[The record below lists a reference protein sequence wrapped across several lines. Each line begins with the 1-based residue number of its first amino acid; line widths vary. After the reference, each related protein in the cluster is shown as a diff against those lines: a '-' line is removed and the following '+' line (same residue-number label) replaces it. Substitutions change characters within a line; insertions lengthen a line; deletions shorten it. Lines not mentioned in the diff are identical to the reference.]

1 MKILLYSI
9 NFYPELTGIGKYNG
23 EMAVWFQAADSQV
36 DVVTSPP
43 YYPAWQV
50 VTPYENKF
58 LEEKLS
64 GVTVLRCPLY
74 VPKALSTVKR
84 ILHLASFAVSSIVGL
99 WQARRFKPD
108 VVLMVEPTLFCAP
121 AGLLFAKLM
130 GAKTVLHVQD
140 YEIDAMLGL
149 GLMDSGVLPRLAHSI
164 ETWFMRRYD
173 RVSTISNSMMRLA
186 IRKGVDQRNVIF
198 FPNWVD
204 TEFISPDADKDHFR
218 QLWDIPATTKVVMY
232 SGNMG
237 KKQGLELVLQAALAL
252 RDRKDLLFLLVGQ
265 GAAKDDLVAQTK
277 SMGLTNVR
285 FEPLQDYIYL
295 PALLVLP
302 DVHLVVQK
310 KGAADVVL
318 PSKLTGILSAGG
330 HALIT
335 AESETELGILCQQH
349 PGIGTCV
356 EPESLPA
363 FLNGLEQLLATDTRA
378 VNLVARCYAEEY
390 LNKDAVLA
398 RFQQDLQAL
407 VTDAPNQWADKPA

>member
-23 EMAVWFQAADSQV
+23 EMAVWFQAAGSQV
-36 DVVTSPP
+36 EVVTSPP

-50 VTPYENKF
+50 VAPYENKF
-58 LEEKLS
+58 LEESLS

-99 WQARRFKPD
+99 WQVRRFKPD

-149 GLMDSGVLPRLAHSI
+149 GLMDSGMLPRLAHSI
-164 ETWFMRRYD
+164 ETWYMRRYD

-186 IRKGVDQRNVIF
+186 VKKGVDQENLIF

-204 TEFISPDADKDHFR
+204 TGFITPDADKQYFR
-218 QLWDIPATTKVVMY
+218 KLWGIPSTTKVVMY

-237 KKQGLELVLQAALAL
+237 KKQGLELVLQAAVAMY
-252 RDRKDLLFLLVGQ
+252 DRTDVLFLLVGQ
-265 GAAKDDLVAQTK
+265 GAAKDELVAQAK
-277 SMGLTNVR
+277 LLGLNNVR
-285 FEPLQDYIYL
+285 FEPLQDYVLL
-295 PALLVLP
+295 PSLLALP
-302 DVHLVVQK
+302 DVHLVIQM

-330 HALIT
+330 HALIS
-335 AESETELGILCQQH
+335 ADAWTELGLLCENY
-349 PGIGTCV
+349 PGIATLIA
-356 EPESLPA
+356 PESLPD
-363 FLNGLEQLLATDTRA
+363 FLVGLESILASDT
-378 VNLVARCYAEEY
+378 NTYNTVARRYAEEF
-390 LNKDAVLA
+390 LSKDAILS
-398 RFQQDLQAL
+398 RFREDLYSML
-407 VTDAPNQWADKPA
+407 DS